1 MPILSF
7 RNKEKERRQHPQ
19 ASLIPYKIWESS
31 DFSFR
36 SYISDDEIMLMQ
48 TRAEE
53 LISQLDTISFKN
65 DYYLGKRAWLAIA
78 FSHPELSDEVL
89 MQIAKQLTLSDY
101 DLSRI
106 AIIFGK
112 LSFFEKL
119 ISQYSDAQ
127 IQTMIKWDDYSTLKE
142 TAYHGHLPL
151 LKGLVE
157 LTANQTEIPD
167 YVFSSM
173 FRDAAR
179 SGHLPMMEWLES
191 QAPQK
196 LQTMIK
202 SCDFSA
208 FRFPSWS
215 LNQPVRDW
223 LVRKISTD
231 QLENMLTVN
240 NCEML
245 RDAMQYGHTAIV
257 NYLLQFPCLFVVADE
272 LGRKDPEA
280 RRTKGLENLAERYV
294 NPFVTEKLA
303 VLHAQK
309 QEFLSTNPTKRF
321 NLGNIQ
327 EVQLCFY
334 LLKNLIANHDASL
347 LDEVRFLLSIP
358 AVKHMALTGID
369 PEKPNELRQFIV
381 IENHWDAFTILH
393 ENVEFIDLTAE
404 LSKLHY
410 SELYY
415 NDPPPNERWFES
427 EDRIRNALCDPR
439 GYPDLAAQLFN
450 IDKVVKLFQ
459 AIPPCVTTV
468 NLNDDSLLTL
478 VMSNEFSLHKLN
490 NSLPNIQT
498 IYLFYDEISEF
509 FENEIEQLKAIFPNL
524 KNTVF
529 VNYSGKTL
537 GVLGKDLPPEITKK
551 PLAIANLAIRLGFP
565 VTVPKLG
572 ELAGFFAKEKGLDIT
587 KLPEQVRDIVKKY

>member
-1 MPILSF
+1 MPPHILSF
-7 RNKEKERRQHPQ
+7 RNKEKERSQHPQ
-19 ASLIPYKIWESS
+19 ASLIPYKIWECR

-65 DYYLGKRAWLAIA
+65 DSYLGKRAWLAIA

-127 IQTMIKWDDYSTLKE
+127 IQTMIKLDDYSTLTE

-208 FRFPSWS
+208 FRFPAGS

-231 QLENMLTVN
+231 QLENMLKFN

-245 RDAMQYGHTAIV
+245 KDAMIYGYTTTIS
-257 NYLLQFPCLFVVADE
+257 YLLQFPCLFSEADK
-272 LGRKDPEA
+272 LSRMNPEMPEM
-280 RRTKGLENLAERYV
+280 RGLRNLAERYI
-294 NPFVTEKLA
+294 NPFVTAKLA
-303 VLHAQK
+303 DLHACESQ
-309 QEFLSTNPTKRF
+309 FLSINPTKKF
-321 NLGNIQ
+321 NLDNNQ

-358 AVKHMALTGID
+358 AVKHIALTGIN

-393 ENVEFIDLTAE
+393 ENVEFIDLTA
-404 LSKLHY
+404 
-410 SELYY
+410 
-415 NDPPPNERWFES
+415 
-427 EDRIRNALCDPR
+427 
-439 GYPDLAAQLFN
+439 
-450 IDKVVKLFQ
+450 
-459 AIPPCVTTV
+459 
-468 NLNDDSLLTL
+468 LLPH
-478 VMSNEFSLHKLN
+478 N
-490 NSLPNIQT
+490 
-498 IYLFYDEISEF
+498 
-509 FENEIEQLKAIFPNL
+509 
-524 KNTVF
+524 
-529 VNYSGKTL
+529 
-537 GVLGKDLPPEITKK
+537 
-551 PLAIANLAIRLGFP
+551 
-565 VTVPKLG
+565 
-572 ELAGFFAKEKGLDIT
+572 
-587 KLPEQVRDIVKKY
+587 